1 MKSIKIEKNIPIPLS
16 CVLCDVAI
24 QPQQFLNGNVWEL
37 GYNAQ
42 PLADGRCCESCNE
55 RVIHTRIVSFDIG
68 QVHFEKYGEGVRKI
82 ENDGLEH
89 QIEGGLTLHIGYEMQ
104 ENNSC
109 RLTAN
114 IK

>member
-1 MKSIKIEKNIPIPLS
+1 MENQPVIEKNIPIPLS

-42 PLADGRCCESCNE
+42 PLADGRCCENCYE

-68 QVHFEKYGEGVRKI
+68 QVHFEKYGEGVKKI

-89 QIEGGLTLHIGYEMQ
+89 QRQLMMSEGMAVYDED
-104 ENNSC
+104 EC
-109 RLTAN
+109 D
-114 IK
+114 

>member
-1 MKSIKIEKNIPIPLS
+1 MHKSIKIEKNIPIPLS

-68 QVHFEKYGEGVRKI
+68 QVHFNHLDGEGVKKI
-82 ENDGLEH
+82 ENDGLEY
-89 QIEGGLTLHIGYEMQ
+89 QRQLMMSEGKDWDADEWD
-104 ENNSC
+104 EDEC
-109 RLTAN
+109 E
-114 IK
+114 